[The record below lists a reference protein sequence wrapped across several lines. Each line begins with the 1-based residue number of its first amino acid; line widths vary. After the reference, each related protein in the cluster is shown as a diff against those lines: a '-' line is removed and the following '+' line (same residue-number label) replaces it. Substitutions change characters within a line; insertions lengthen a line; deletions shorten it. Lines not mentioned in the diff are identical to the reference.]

1 MLKNFIFKESLG
13 KEYPEQEL
21 NRSIATFANF
31 FWQNFAA
38 AQIYIREEHYLD

>member
-31 FWQNFAA
+31 FGK
-38 AQIYIREEHYLD
+38 ILLRCT